1 MSSPEKRVSFFDI
14 AVAAI
19 IASGILS
26 LYFFLISIVVFL
38 MSSVMLV
45 IKQSC
50 KSEIN
55 VISSP
60 GAAVGHDKS
69 SISVIN
75 EIRIRFFLNDIL
87 TIFIAGKEP
96 DDYIG
101 INNYSFY
108 HHASVFGFRLYLCH
122 QILSFRNTLRH
133 Q

>member
-55 VISSP
+55 VILSP

-69 SISVIN
+69 S
-75 EIRIRFFLNDIL
+75 RFVHGD
-87 TIFIAGKEP
+87 
-96 DDYIG
+96 
-101 INNYSFY
+101 
-108 HHASVFGFRLYLCH
+108 
-122 QILSFRNTLRH
+122 TLPRSGG
-133 Q
+133 